1 MRCVPDSTARIKYI
15 DYHHA
20 STVISRARG
29 LAVDHPRE
37 EGGDD
42 MADRLVDVKDLAE
55 RYGPP
60 PSWWYAKAEAGEIPS
75 FKLGKYRRFKIAD
88 VEDWLER
95 HREGPP
101 AKRG

>member
-1 MRCVPDSTARIKYI
+1 LLWTITEK
-15 DYHHA
+15 
-20 STVISRARG
+20 
-29 LAVDHPRE
+29 
-37 EGGDD
+37 GGDD

-60 PSWWYAKAEAGEIPS
+60 PSCWYAKAEASEIPS
-75 FKLGKYRRFKIAD
+75 FKIAD

-101 AKRG
+101 AK